1 MVVDE
6 VLSGSARRLGE
17 ELEDDGIKLDEDEL
31 VRDLLLDELDY
42 ARRIPMF
49 EGRRPLYGS
58 FSMPP
63 GMSITTAGGIA
74 DLVRLDGLPREMA
87 RTFAD
92 GRSTFIVNRHEDGF
106 FQ

>member
-17 ELEDDGIKLDEDEL
+17 ELEDDGIKLEEDEL
-31 VRDLLLDELDY
+31 VRELLLEELDY

-63 GMSITTAGGIA
+63 A
-74 DLVRLDGLPREMA
+74 
-87 RTFAD
+87 
-92 GRSTFIVNRHEDGF
+92 
-106 FQ
+106 